1 MKKDIKFPKVEGVS
15 IAIARQQNEL
25 NQTEWNVFLIN
36 KNDFPLTNVL
46 VTSKGY
52 GVQNGEEQK
61 TSVLR
66 HHISRLEAGEYAL
79 IEPINPEIFHLNN
92 EFWLSY
98 FVGEQIFDKKFIF
111 LAESIIEDNVI
122 FIPEINMEG
131 ILHN

>member
-36 KNDFPLTNVL
+36 KNEFALTNVL

-52 GVQNGEEQK
+52 GVHNGEEQK